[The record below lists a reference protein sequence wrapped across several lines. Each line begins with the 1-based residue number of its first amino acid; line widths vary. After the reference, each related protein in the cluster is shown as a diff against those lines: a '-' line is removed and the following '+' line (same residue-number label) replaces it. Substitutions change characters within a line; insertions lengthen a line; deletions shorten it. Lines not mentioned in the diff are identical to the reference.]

1 MMAAAWLC
9 RTSVAFVGRELTSTS
24 QRVAS
29 RLFSVSYDIKADAK
43 SGISRMETL
52 QAMLEAH
59 GAPGS
64 EGCSSADDL
73 ELVFVATGGEDDETP
88 ELVADIMGLNEY
100 ANLHPHLFPLAKSK
114 STGNFIC
121 ALRRAYAD
129 DASDLYENSSKAP
142 WPIVEAQM
150 NGPGMRLLSL
160 NSEHLMR
167 RIAAECDFE
176 GSNEDLIDLYNEDMG
191 KGVIQDTGLDQPY
204 EKGSV
209 EKLGYVC
216 G

>member
-1 MMAAAWLC
+1 MIAAAWLC
-9 RTSVAFVGRELTSTS
+9 RTSMAFVGRELTSTS
-24 QRVAS
+24 HRVAS
-29 RLFSVSYDIKADAK
+29 RLFSVSHDIEADAK
-43 SGISRMETL
+43 LGISRMETL
-52 QAMLEAH
+52 QAMLKAH

-64 EGCSSADDL
+64 KGCSSADDL
-73 ELVFVATGGEDDETP
+73 EPVFVATGGDDDETP

-167 RIAAECDFE
+167 RIAAECDFK

-191 KGVIQDTGLDQPY
+191 KGVIQDKGLDQPY

-209 EKLGYVC
+209 EKLGYVI
-216 G
+216 